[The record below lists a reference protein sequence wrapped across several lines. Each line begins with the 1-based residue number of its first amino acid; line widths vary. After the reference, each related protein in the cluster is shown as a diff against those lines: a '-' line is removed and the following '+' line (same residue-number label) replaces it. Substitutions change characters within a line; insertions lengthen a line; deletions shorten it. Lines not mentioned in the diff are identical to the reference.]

1 MLLAGTAP
9 LPRLGAVLRTLTKES
24 GQLME
29 LRKKTRR
36 KADLDSNKS
45 LTDTLVRIRDAM
57 EDRNNPSKISQY
69 TSSWPN

>member
-1 MLLAGTAP
+1 
-9 LPRLGAVLRTLTKES
+9 
-24 GQLME
+24 ME